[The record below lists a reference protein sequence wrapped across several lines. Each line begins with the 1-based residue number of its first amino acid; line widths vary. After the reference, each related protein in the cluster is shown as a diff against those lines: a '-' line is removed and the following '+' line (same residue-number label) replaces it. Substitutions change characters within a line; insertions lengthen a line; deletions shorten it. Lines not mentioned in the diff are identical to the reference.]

1 MDLLDISLIFSILSC
16 SLLTGFIFTYAI
28 VVMPGLSML
37 NDKEF
42 IRAFQATDA
51 VIQNNQPLFILTWL
65 GSIVSL
71 LSAILISIVSIGL
84 SEAWLIVLIGA
95 VYLLG
100 VQGITILIHLPL
112 NNHIQKLKLDELNY
126 QTLSKERL
134 KFETK
139 WNYFNNI
146 RTSIAF
152 SVSLL
157 LLIILTIR

>member
-1 MDLLDISLIFSILSC
+1 MELLDIFLIFSILSC

-28 VVMPGLSML
+28 VVMPGLSKL

-42 IRAFQATDA
+42 IRAFQVTDS
-51 VIQNNQPLFILTWL
+51 VIQSKQPLFLLTWI

-71 LSAILISIVSIGL
+71 LSTILLSIVSVGL
-84 SEAWLIVLIGA
+84 SECWLIVLIGA

-100 VQGITILIHLPL
+100 VQGITILVHLPL
-112 NNHIQKLKLDELNY
+112 NNHIQKLKPDELSD
-126 QTLSKERL
+126 QTLSEERL
-134 KFETK
+134 QFETK
-139 WNYFNNI
+139 GNYFNNI

-152 SVSLL
+152 AVSLL

>member
-28 VVMPGLSML
+28 VVMPGLSKL

-42 IRAFQATDA
+42 LRAFQATDA
-51 VIQNNQPLFILTWL
+51 VIQNNQPLFILTWI

-71 LSAILISIVSIGL
+71 LSAILISIVSVGL

-95 VYLLG
+95 VYLVG
-100 VQGITILIHLPL
+100 VQGTTISIHLPL
-112 NNHIQKLKLDELNY
+112 NNHIQKLKIDELNE
-126 QTLSKERL
+126 QTLSEERL

-146 RTSIAF
+146 RTGIAF
-152 SVSLL
+152 FVSVL
-157 LLIILTIR
+157 LLILLTIR

>member
-1 MDLLDISLIFSILSC
+1 MDLLDIFLIFSILSC

-28 VVMPGLSML
+28 VVMPGLSKL

-42 IRAFQATDA
+42 IRAFQVTDS
-51 VIQNNQPLFILTWL
+51 VIQSNQPLFLLTWI

-71 LSAILISIVSIGL
+71 LSTILLSIVSVGL
-84 SEAWLIVLIGA
+84 SESWLIVLIGA

-112 NNHIQKLKLDELNY
+112 NNHIQKLKPDELSD
-126 QTLSKERL
+126 QTLSEERL
-134 KFETK
+134 QFETK

-157 LLIILTIR
+157 LLIILTMR